1 MKKLFLLYFV
11 IPIIVAV
18 EVIGVS
24 ELYPLCKDSIWKLFI
39 LYFGV
44 YITYEIYRVIKNYYL
59 NY

>member
-1 MKKLFLLYFV
+1 MKEFLNYV
-11 IPIIVAV
+11 IIPIIVAA
-18 EVIGVS
+18 EVVGVS
-24 ELYPLCKDSIWKLFI
+24 KLYPLCEDSIWKLFL

>member
-1 MKKLFLLYFV
+1 MKWFLNYIV
-11 IPIIVAV
+11 VPIMVAI

-24 ELYPLCKDSIWKLFI
+24 ELYPICEDSIWRLFL

-44 YITYEIYRVIKNYYL
+44 YFTYEIYRIVKNSYF

>member
-24 ELYPLCKDSIWKLFI
+24 ELYPICKNSLWKLFL

-44 YITYEIYRVIKNYYL
+44 YFTYEIYRAIKDYYY
-59 NY
+59 N